1 MYVST
6 ISRDLPNFYSF
17 EHRNKLNL
25 PVSCAVRVLANEL
38 KAQGMRHNILLPH
51 KYAHIKISH
60 HSINTKQNITLPHKH
75 IIGNEIILRAL
86 KQITS
91 ESHSLPYPNNQSGK
105 YTYQSP
111 FNVLCFGT
119 LKISSL
125 MWPKKNS

>member
-1 MYVST
+1 MFLQLVKIYPIST
-6 ISRDLPNFYSF
+6 LF

-25 PVSCAVRVLANEL
+25 PVSCAVRVPANEL
-38 KAQGMRHNILLPH
+38 TVQGMHHNIGLRH
-51 KYAHIKISH
+51 KYAHIKISL
-60 HSINTKQNITLPHKH
+60 HSINTEQNITLPHKH

-91 ESHSLPYPNNQSGK
+91 DSHSLSHPNNQSGK
-105 YTYQSP
+105 HTYQSP

-119 LKISSL
+119 FKISSL

>member
-1 MYVST
+1 MQ
-6 ISRDLPNFYSF
+6 L
-17 EHRNKLNL
+17 
-25 PVSCAVRVLANEL
+25 RVPANEL
-38 KAQGMRHNILLPH
+38 KAQEMHHNIVLPH

-60 HSINTKQNITLPHKH
+60 HSINTEQNITLPHKY

-91 ESHSLPYPNNQSGK
+91 DSHRLSYPNNQSGK
-105 YTYQSP
+105 YTYQSL

-119 LKISSL
+119 FKISSF

>member
-1 MYVST
+1 MFLQLVEIYPVST
-6 ISRDLPNFYSF
+6 LF

-25 PVSCAVRVLANEL
+25 PVSCAVRVSANEL
-38 KAQGMRHNILLPH
+38 TVQGMHHNIVMPH

-60 HSINTKQNITLPHKH
+60 HSINTEQNITLPHKH
-75 IIGNEIILRAL
+75 IIRNEIILRAL

-91 ESHSLPYPNNQSGK
+91 DSHSLSYPNNQSGK

-119 LKISSL
+119 FKISSL
-125 MWPKKNS
+125 LWPKKNS